1 MGNVTNA
8 VLGGLDSGPFAP
20 LTAYT
25 EVIQDGMLRMLRSGS
40 MTVASATAFS
50 LGEDG
55 LADLRAN
62 IAAYRDK
69 IILRPQEISNH
80 PEVVRR
86 LGCLAMNGMIEADI
100 YGNVNS
106 THVMGSSMCNGIGG
120 SGDFT
125 RHAYLAMFLSPSTA
139 KNGAISCI
147 VPMVSHVDHTEHDV
161 HVIVTE
167 QGVADLR
174 GLPPRRRARKIIDH
188 CAHPGYRA
196 ALHDYLDRA
205 TATGPG
211 KHTPHLL
218 GEALS
223 WHVRYLNGRDHAT
236 MTGPAEDS
244 TYALLTDGT
253 TIEIRPARPTDFAVV
268 RDMHAKISPDNL
280 YLRFFSVSPVVAEQE
295 ARRVCREPGPDHAAL
310 LAVLDGEVVGCGT
323 YEQAGAGSRSAE
335 VAFTVADDL
344 HRHGIGT
351 LLLEHLVSLA
361 RGRGFRAF
369 TAETLNENT
378 AMLRVFADAGLP
390 AQRSLV
396 DGVYDITF
404 PLPSDEAD
412 AALGTYRDVVAVRE
426 RSADVASMRPMLVPA
441 SVAVIGASRRSGSI
455 GRTILHNIVTGGFAG
470 QVYPVNPHAAELDGI
485 GCLPSAAAL
494 PDHVDL
500 AVIAVPAPAVL
511 GVAEEC
517 GRRGVKALVVVAA
530 GLSGAARAEL
540 FGICRRHGMRMVG
553 PASYGVANPSIGLD
567 ATFAARHPRAGT
579 AGLAL
584 QSTGGTGFVLLEHL
598 SRLGVGISSLVSF
611 GDKDDVSG
619 TDMLQWWEV
628 DEQTK
633 LALLY
638 LESIGNPPKFART
651 ARRVGRTIPVLTVD
665 VGRSATGKRL
675 AGARAT
681 KAATPLVTRQA
692 LFEQAG
698 IIAVADLGELLDA
711 AALLAVQPVPAG
723 DRVGVVSNTR
733 GGVVLAADACA
744 DAGLQIAGPDLGHPA
759 GAAGAAR
766 RSRRGG
772 RAGRYHPARHARQLP
787 PEPGAGRRR
796 PGRRRGPG
804 ADGHDRGRRPGSGD
818 RCRTAAGAD
827 RRRGDGP
834 GRSGPVAARP
844 GRGLRCRSGLRLSQV
859 RRASPSATPLAT
871 ASGGRPR
878 QDRCPTWTAWTRTG
892 PGSWSP
898 ASSPNPPGA
907 AGCPRTPSPSC
918 SAATACGWPTASRS
932 PPSRPRSRRRPGS
945 PVRSR
950 SGRTCPACCTP
961 ATPATC

>member
-1 MGNVTNA
+1 M
-8 VLGGLDSGPFAP
+8 S
-20 LTAYT
+20 
-25 EVIQDGMLRMLRSGS
+25 E
-40 MTVASATAFS
+40 
-50 LGEDG
+50 
-55 LADLRAN
+55 
-62 IAAYRDK
+62 
-69 IILRPQEISNH
+69 
-80 PEVVRR
+80 
-86 LGCLAMNGMIEADI
+86 
-100 YGNVNS
+100 
-106 THVMGSSMCNGIGG
+106 
-120 SGDFT
+120 
-125 RHAYLAMFLSPSTA
+125 
-139 KNGAISCI
+139 GA
-147 VPMVSHVDHTEHDV
+147 E
-161 HVIVTE
+161 
-167 QGVADLR
+167 
-174 GLPPRRRARKIIDH
+174 
-188 CAHPGYRA
+188 
-196 ALHDYLDRA
+196 
-205 TATGPG
+205 
-211 KHTPHLL
+211 
-218 GEALS
+218 
-223 WHVRYLNGRDHAT
+223 N
-236 MTGPAEDS
+236 S

-280 YLRFFSVSPVVAEQE
+280 YLRFFSVSPIVAEQE

-485 GCLPSAAAL
+485 ECLPSAAEL

-500 AVIAVPAPAVL
+500 AVIAVPASAVL

-651 ARRVGRTIPVLTVD
+651 ARRVGRTIPVLTVN

-744 DAGLQIAGPDLGHPA
+744 DAGLQIAGLTWDTRRALRELLGGHAEVAGPVDTTLLVTPGSFRRSLELVAADPGVDVVLALTATTAGGDLVPEI
-759 GAAGAAR
+759 GAAR
-766 RSRRGG
+766 LPVPIAAAVMDQVEVVRLLPAPDGDFAAVPAYAYPRSAALALGHAARYGMWRASPPGQVPDLDGLDPDRARELVASFLAEPSRGG
-772 RAGRYHPARHARQLP
+772 WLPQDAVAELLGCYGVRLADSIEVTTEQAAIAAAARFA
-787 PEPGAGRRR
+787 
-796 PGRRRGPG
+796 
-804 ADGHDRGRRPGSGD
+804 
-818 RCRTAAGAD
+818 
-827 RRRGDGP
+827 
-834 GRSGPVAARP
+834 GPVALRADVPGLLHTGDARDVLTGLHGP
-844 GRGLRCRSGLRLSQV
+844 DEVRRGFGVLAEAFGSRLAGIIVQPVVTGGVEVMISVLHERVVGPLVLLGAGGASYDALAARAARLAPLTDADADDLIGSVPAIRRLLGRGHGGPADLAALRDVLLRVSRMVEDLPQIAELDLRPVVV
-859 RRASPSATPLAT
+859 RPDGVQAVD
-871 ASGGRPR
+871 GRIR
-878 QDRCPTWTAWTRTG
+878 IQAAE
-892 PGSWSP
+892 P
-898 ASSPNPPGA
+898 ADA
-907 AGCPRTPSPSC
+907 HL
-918 SAATACGWPTASRS
+918 
-932 PPSRPRSRRRPGS
+932 RRLP
-945 PVRSR
+945 
-950 SGRTCPACCTP
+950 
-961 ATPATC
+961 